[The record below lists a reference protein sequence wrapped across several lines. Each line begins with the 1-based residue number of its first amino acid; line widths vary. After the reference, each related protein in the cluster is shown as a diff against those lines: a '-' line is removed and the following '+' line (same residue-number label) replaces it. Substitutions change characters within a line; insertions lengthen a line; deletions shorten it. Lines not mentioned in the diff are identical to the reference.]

1 VAAAPFNA
9 LVLAALAVAALAR
22 GLAAGWVVNNRRG
35 RNSLEASRKRADETL
50 RAARREGEK
59 LKRAALLESRE
70 EALAE
75 RNKAEQ
81 DLRSR
86 RGQQQRRERELDE
99 AGRVLQERE
108 QQLARAEEDN
118 RAEAARL
125 ATRAQEVERTREQ
138 AARLLAEQNE
148 ALERVSGMTRDEARR
163 QLLSNLKAQ
172 TRYEAAAMIKSVKDE
187 ATLNA
192 EAAATKI
199 IALAVER
206 AASEFSAER
215 TVSQFKLPEGSD
227 LRGRIIGHEG
237 KNIRAFEQST
247 GIQLLIDEESNTVT
261 LSGYHPVRREIARRV
276 LETLVKDGN
285 IRPRRIEELTRRNRR
300 RLEEEMRRAGQETLK
315 ELGLRGVHPEIVRL
329 LGRLRYRSSYG
340 QNVLQHSKEVAFLT
354 GMMAAE
360 LRLDESLARRAGLLH
375 DIGKAVDYEREGTH
389 PEIGA
394 EVARRVGE
402 PEVVINAIASHHEDC
417 EMTSPISVL
426 VAAADAI
433 SGARPGARRQT
444 VAQYIKRIEKLE
456 ELAASMEGVESCYAL
471 QAGREIR
478 VIAQSRKVDDAMAD
492 LMATDLATRI
502 QSEMDYPGKIKV
514 TVIRELRAVDYAG

>member
-1 VAAAPFNA
+1 
-9 LVLAALAVAALAR
+9 
-22 GLAAGWVVNNRRG
+22 
-35 RNSLEASRKRADETL
+35 
-50 RAARREGEK
+50 
-59 LKRAALLESRE
+59 
-70 EALAE
+70 
-75 RNKAEQ
+75 
-81 DLRSR
+81 
-86 RGQQQRRERELDE
+86 
-99 AGRVLQERE
+99 
-108 QQLARAEEDN
+108 
-118 RAEAARL
+118 
-125 ATRAQEVERTREQ
+125 
-138 AARLLAEQNE
+138 
-148 ALERVSGMTRDEARR
+148 
-163 QLLSNLKAQ
+163 
-172 TRYEAAAMIKSVKDE
+172 
-187 ATLNA
+187 
-192 EAAATKI
+192 
-199 IALAVER
+199 
-206 AASEFSAER
+206 
-215 TVSQFKLPEGSD
+215 
-227 LRGRIIGHEG
+227 
-237 KNIRAFEQST
+237 
-247 GIQLLIDEESNTVT
+247 
-261 LSGYHPVRREIARRV
+261 V